1 MAGVI
6 MAFGV
11 ADVHAGTETA
21 SQPPTENPLLK
32 RAGELFA
39 SRQFAEV
46 VSVCTRLLQDDG
58 SVAEAYHLRG
68 KARLLTSRDEAMAL
82 GDFTAAIKNTPSFA
96 EAHFD
101 RGLLYLETGAAGPAL
116 SDFDQAIRQGMTG
129 RDVSFYRGMAYLQ
142 SERFAEAIDDFSA
155 AIRRDPELAAA
166 YLNRGVARY
175 RLGLMKEAMADDTWA
190 IELDPRLA
198 RAYLNR
204 GVVRLTRGD
213 LDGAVADFDQAIEQS
228 HRSGDL
234 SSISAARFDRGKA
247 FYLKKDYT
255 RAIDDWERLVRDRNE
270 NDSMTLD
277 YLGMAY
283 SQLQNEVKAARYFED
298 AIRVD
303 STHTYAPAHAHL
315 GAARYNQ
322 RDYPAAIKECTAAL
336 AIDPTFAEAYST
348 RSLAFRT
355 LKQLDHARAD
365 QEQAAQL
372 RLGKP
377 AGPRMAGWA
386 KEMSRIVAI
395 FTPLLGL

>member
-1 MAGVI
+1 MTSGHPLLAFWAMAGVI
-6 MAFGV
+6 AAV
-11 ADVHAGTETA
+11 GTAAVRGDAESS
-21 SQPPTENPLLK
+21 SQPRTESPLLK

-39 SRQFAEV
+39 NRQFAEV

-68 KARLLTSRDEAMAL
+68 KARLLASRDGAAAAL
-82 GDFTAAIKNTPSFA
+82 DDFTAAIKNAGTFA

-101 RGLLYLETGAAGPAL
+101 RGLLYLETGAVGPAL
-116 SDFDQAIRQGMTG
+116 SDFDQAIRLGMTG

-155 AIRRDPELAAA
+155 VLRRDPELAAA

-175 RLGLMKEAMADDTWA
+175 RLDLLKEALADDTRA

-204 GVVRLTRGD
+204 GVVRLKRGD

-234 SSISAARFDRGKA
+234 SSIAAARFDRGKA
-247 FYLKKDYT
+247 FYLKKDYS
-255 RAIDDWERLVRDRNE
+255 RAIDDWERIVRDRDE

-277 YLGMAY
+277 YLGLAY
-283 SQLQNEVKAARYFED
+283 SQLQNEVKAARFFED

-303 STHTYAPAHAHL
+303 SAHTYAPAHAHL

-322 RDYPAAIKECTAAL
+322 RDFPAAIKECTAAL
-336 AIDPTFAEAYST
+336 EIDPTLAEAYST

-355 LKQLDHARAD
+355 MKQPDRARAD

-377 AGPRMAGWA
+377 AGPR
-386 KEMSRIVAI
+386 VADARRR
-395 FTPLLGL
+395 